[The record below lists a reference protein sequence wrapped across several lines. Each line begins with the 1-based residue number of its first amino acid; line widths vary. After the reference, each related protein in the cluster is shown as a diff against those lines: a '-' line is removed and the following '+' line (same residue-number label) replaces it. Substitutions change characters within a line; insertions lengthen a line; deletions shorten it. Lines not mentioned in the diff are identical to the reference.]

1 MKFTERPVA
10 LLPDHVA
17 VHDAYALSV
26 WARHFNV
33 TEQSIKDAVQIGG
46 NHPDHVYAQLQ
57 HAHARSF

>member
-1 MKFTERPVA
+1 MKFSERPVA

-33 TEQSIKDAVQIGG
+33 AEWRIKEAVQAAGG
-46 NHPDHVYAQLQ
+46 DARRVSQQLQ
-57 HAHARSF
+57 HRE